1 MLDAGAKQQVEKSR
15 GEVES
20 AERVVHVP
28 GEIGAYRPLKFC
40 HGHRHNI
47 GSLQH
52 EGQCLTHV
60 TNHNLKFGIFIEY
73 SSQDQADD
81 MDCRLDVP
89 AYQSAGQFGPIH
101 LIRWP
106 SHLRKAQF

>member
-40 HGHRHNI
+40 HGHRHDI
-47 GSLQH
+47 ESLQH
-52 EGQCLTHV
+52 KRQCLTHV

-81 MDCRLDVP
+81 MDCGLDVP
-89 AYQSAGQFGPIH
+89 TPT
-101 LIRWP
+101 RP
-106 SHLRKAQF
+106 SQQPSYYRRET

>member
-40 HGHRHNI
+40 HGHRHDI
-47 GSLQH
+47 ESL
-52 EGQCLTHV
+52 
-60 TNHNLKFGIFIEY
+60 
-73 SSQDQADD
+73 
-81 MDCRLDVP
+81 
-89 AYQSAGQFGPIH
+89 
-101 LIRWP
+101 
-106 SHLRKAQF
+106 